1 MRDTLVPVVFFIF
14 LKKEE
19 EEEERWVTSW
29 SDADYSGKFL
39 FLGSWVRLLSST
51 IRLHVN

>member
-1 MRDTLVPVVFFIF
+1 MRDTLMPVVFFIF

-29 SDADYSGKFL
+29 SDADHSGNFL
-39 FLGSWVRLLSST
+39 FLGSWVRLLSSK